1 MPHLVLTSAL
11 VIALLA
17 IVATAIGAWIRIARD
32 LMLDGAEDESDG
44 EPAMSEGGRIGLSED
59 FGVGLRNATT
69 FAQRR
74 GGPFQG
80 GGSREA

>member
-1 MPHLVLTSAL
+1 MPRLVITSAL
-11 VIALLA
+11 LFALLA
-17 IVATAIGAWIRIARD
+17 IVATAIGACIRIARD

-44 EPAMSEGGRIGLSED
+44 ELATSED
-59 FGVGLRNATT
+59 GLISLSKELGVGLRNATT
-69 FAQRR
+69 FAQTR

>member
-1 MPHLVLTSAL
+1 MPHLVLTGAL
-11 VIALLA
+11 LFALLA
-17 IVATAIGAWIRIARD
+17 IVATAIGACIRIARD

-44 EPAMSEGGRIGLSED
+44 EPAVSEGGRISLSKD

-69 FAQRR
+69 FAQTR

>member
-1 MPHLVLTSAL
+1 MPHLVLTGAL
-11 VIALLA
+11 LFALLA
-17 IVATAIGAWIRIARD
+17 IVATAIGACIRIARD

-44 EPAMSEGGRIGLSED
+44 EPAMSEGGISLSKD

-69 FAQRR
+69 FAQTR

>member
-11 VIALLA
+11 LIALLA
-17 IVATAIGAWIRIARD
+17 IVATAIGACIRIARD
-32 LMLDGAEDESDG
+32 LMLDEADDDTDG
-44 EPAMSEGGRIGLSED
+44 QPTTSKDGRISLSKEI
-59 FGVGLRNATT
+59 GVGLRNATT
-69 FAQRR
+69 FAQTR